1 MPLRPLGNPPALECS
16 GKGGGGGYKRAWRR
30 TADASGVL
38 DAVRREK
45 GRMGIIAIGREIRY
59 PSGMEQNNPLSLASQ
74 ESPVAPA
81 GARVQPIRKFS
92 TASAAEKTA
101 VLVKWLEENKARDVT
116 ALNVADKSPCMDVII
131 VVTASSL
138 RHGKSLADGLMEE
151 CTRRN
156 YEFLRMEGYQ
166 TGQWILADLNDI
178 VVHIFQ
184 QEMRGLFRI
193 ESLWK
198 QSHVL
203 HGEVPAPAHDAE
215 NAFGNED

>member
-1 MPLRPLGNPPALECS
+1 
-16 GKGGGGGYKRAWRR
+16 
-30 TADASGVL
+30 
-38 DAVRREK
+38 
-45 GRMGIIAIGREIRY
+45 
-59 PSGMEQNNPLSLASQ
+59 MEQNNPLSLASQ
-74 ESPVAPA
+74 ENAAAPA
-81 GARVQPIRKFS
+81 GARGQPNRKFS

-151 CTRRN
+151 CTKRN

-184 QEMRGLFRI
+184 QEMRELFRI

-203 HGEVPAPAHDAE
+203 YGEAPDPSHASE
-215 NAFGNED
+215 NDPGNED